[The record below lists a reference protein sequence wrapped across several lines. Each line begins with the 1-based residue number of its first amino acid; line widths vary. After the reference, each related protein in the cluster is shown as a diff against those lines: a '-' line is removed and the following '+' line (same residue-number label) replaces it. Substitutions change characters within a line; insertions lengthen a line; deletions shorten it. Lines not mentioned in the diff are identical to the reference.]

1 MSIVRRMSAAIERL
15 WAAYPLIGIV
25 LLFAVLAFIVFQSYK
40 ARELAATAVH
50 LERTVIAA
58 QQETIRTKDA
68 TIVDQ
73 GKQLAAKDQLISAM
87 NGGITKLVDEVVL
100 LEGQVKKLG
109 GSPAPFSVQI
119 QPPGSTVTPTV
130 TPASSPSARPSP
142 SPTPRPSPTLTP
154 AVVVQCPLVCPPTR

>member
-1 MSIVRRMSAAIERL
+1 MSVVRRMSAAIERL
-15 WAAYPLIGIV
+15 WAAYPLVGIV
-25 LLFAVLAFIVFQSYK
+25 LLFGVLAFIVFQSYK

-68 TIVDQ
+68 TIADQ

-119 QPPGSTVTPTV
+119 QPPTATAT
-130 TPASSPSARPSP
+130 PSP
-142 SPTPRPSPTLTP
+142 SLTPTTAPTPTPRPSPTLTP
-154 AVVVQCPLVCPPTR
+154 AVVVQCPLVCPPTK